1 MATLLLIDDEPAI
14 QHAFR
19 RVFERSDVVV
29 EVASRGQM
37 GIDQARALRPDVIII
52 DVGLPDMSG
61 IDVYRQLL
69 EFDVQT
75 PVIFITGHGSTET
88 AIEAVQLGAFDYLFK
103 PLELKEVRTLVEQ
116 AVRISRSMRVP
127 ALTTA
132 LSEMADGSV
141 DLLVGRCNAMKNVY
155 RDIGRIAARDVTVLI
170 LGESGTG
177 KELVARAIFQ
187 HSQRRD
193 GPFRAVN
200 CAAIPET
207 LLESELF
214 GHEKGAFTGADQ
226 RRIGRIEQCEGGTL
240 FLDEIGDMT
249 PLTQA
254 KILRF
259 LQEREFERVGSG
271 EPIKANVRVVAATNR
286 NLEDMVARGAFR
298 ADLFYRLNSYTI
310 QLPPLRDREA
320 DIDLLAE
327 HFLRKFARDLNRD
340 VTTIA
345 PEVLQV
351 FHQYPWPGNVRE
363 FESVIRQAL
372 LASSGPVLLP
382 DFLPDTLR
390 APAESGSGSCS
401 LTGLISRAIAE
412 HPETVYSTVI
422 STVERELITT
432 IMQQTDGN
440 LTQAARLLGI
450 TRVTLR
456 NKLREIDPDRSDSAD
471 STDD

>member
-1 MATLLLIDDEPAI
+1 MPKLLLIDDEPAI

-19 RVFERSDVVV
+19 RALERGDLSIDTAENGQDGLRLAQSQKPDVVV
-29 EVASRGQM
+29 
-37 GIDQARALRPDVIII
+37 I

-61 IDVYRQLL
+61 LDVYRKMR

-103 PLELKEVRTLVEQ
+103 PLELDELRSLVGQ
-116 AVRISRSMRVP
+116 AVRISRSMKTP
-127 ALTTA
+127 AIATVSA
-132 LSEMADGSV
+132 EAGGDSV
-141 DLLVGRCNAMKNVY
+141 DLLVGRCSAMKDVY
-155 RDIGRIAARDVTVLI
+155 RDIGRVAARNVTVLI

-177 KELVARAIFQ
+177 KELIARAIFQ
-187 HSQRRD
+187 HSQRNS

-259 LQEREFERVGSG
+259 LQEREFERVGSS
-271 EPIKANVRVVAATNR
+271 ESIKADVRVVAATNR
-286 NLEDMVARGAFR
+286 NLEEMVANGEFRG
-298 ADLFYRLNSYTI
+298 DLFYRLNTYTI
-310 QLPPLRDREA
+310 NLPALRHRET
-320 DIDLLAE
+320 DIDLLAQ
-327 HFLRKFARDLNRD
+327 HFLRTFASELECDAHSLSPD
-340 VTTIA
+340 VLTI
-345 PEVLQV
+345 
-351 FHQYPWPGNVRE
+351 FHRYTWPGNVRE

-372 LASSGPVLLP
+372 LNSTGPVLLP
-382 DFLPDTLR
+382 DFLPANVKGQRPESSDVSLEQLIAQVISE
-390 APAESGSGSCS
+390 APENV
-401 LTGLISRAIAE
+401 
-412 HPETVYSTVI
+412 HNTVI
-422 STVERELITT
+422 ESVERKLFQTV
-432 IMQQTDGN
+432 MQRTDGN
-440 LTQAARLLGI
+440 LSQAARILGI

-456 NKLREIDPDRSDSAD
+456 NKLRNLGTPPAD
-471 STDD
+471 TD

>member
-1 MATLLLIDDEPAI
+1 MPTLLLIDDESAI

-19 RVFERSDVVV
+19 RAFERCDIGV
-29 EVASRGQM
+29 EVASRGIE
-37 GIDQARALRPDVIII
+37 GLDQARSLQPDVVII

-61 IDVYRQLL
+61 LDVYRQLL
-69 EFDVQT
+69 EFDSRT

-103 PLELKEVRTLVEQ
+103 PLELAEVRKLVEQ

-132 LSEMADGSV
+132 TADVADENV
-141 DLLVGRCNAMKNVY
+141 DLLVGRCTAMKNVY
-155 RDIGRIAARDVTVLI
+155 RDIGRVAARDVTVLV

-187 HSQRRD
+187 HSQRRE

-214 GHEKGAFTGADQ
+214 GHERGAFTGAEE

-259 LQEREFERVGSG
+259 LQEREFDRVGSSQ
-271 EPIKANVRVVAATNR
+271 PIKANVRIVAATNR
-286 NLEDMVARGAFR
+286 NLEEMVADGTFR
-298 ADLFYRLNSYTI
+298 TDLFYRLNSYTI
-310 QLPPLRDREA
+310 QLPPLRDRET

-327 HFLRKFARDLNRD
+327 HYLQCFARDLSRD
-340 VTTIA
+340 VTMIA
-345 PEVLQV
+345 PEVIER
-351 FHQYPWPGNVRE
+351 FHTYPWPGNVRE

-372 LASSGPVLLP
+372 LTSTGPVVLP
-382 DFLPDTLR
+382 DFLPEALLHFEEQSASAD
-390 APAESGSGSCS
+390 S
-401 LTGLISRAIAE
+401 LDGLIKGQLTA
-412 HPETVYSTVI
+412 HPESAYGAVMGE
-422 STVERELITT
+422 VERQLLT
-432 IMQQTDGN
+432 IVMQQCDGN
-440 LTQAARLLGI
+440 LSQAARTLGI

-456 NKLREIDPDRSDSAD
+456 NKLREIDSAVAE
-471 STDD
+471 SAETTRE